1 MDESFDNTGDAWQ
14 SAAEAKMSIEARIE
28 SNQRAL
34 EVNPNDMGAM
44 MGLAH
49 AYILSENWE
58 SAIEQLDTV
67 VEEDPKNAQAAPLL
81 ARCFLKVGEMDKAD
95 EMFQKALT
103 HIDNVGDPGVWMQVG
118 KMYDIVKNNK
128 ASEDAYK
135 QVLQLEPKPDMKAE
149 ALFSLSYVNRLNKRL
164 DLAVQNLHSILEM
177 GEELWPSINFPLTQ
191 QDVWFAI
198 GAVLRD
204 DGKVGEERDAF
215 AQSELEPT
223 EPNSWHDHGKLL
235 TRIDQNRQAQTAF
248 LHAIE
253 LAEKSNP
260 VLRGEIWFSLARLQG
275 KTFAFKEGW
284 FSFQQFSQLSHAM
297 VDAQAG
303 DIISLRQSLQETGTR
318 NLGLNTE
325 LSALKERQAEALDQS
340 VNTAV
345 ATHRMPPQLLLPGCA
360 VVGQRCAHREVV
372 RRAGQAE
379 RGEEEVRRDDGS
391 EGGQPF
397 EAGLGG
403 RCGPAEAYD
412 LCQTDANA

>member
-1 MDESFDNTGDAWQ
+1 MDDSFDGTTAET
-14 SAAEAKMSIEARIE
+14 AAEAKMSIEARIE
-28 SNQRAL
+28 SNLRAL

-49 AYILSENWE
+49 AYILSENWN

-81 ARCFLKVGEMDKAD
+81 ARCYLKIGEMDKAD

-128 ASEDAYK
+128 AAEDAYK

-164 DLAVQNLHSILEM
+164 DLSVQNLHSILEM

-191 QDVWFAI
+191 KDVWFAI

-215 AQSELEPT
+215 AKSELDPLLPE
-223 EPNSWHDHGKLL
+223 SWHDHGKLL

-260 VLRGEIWFSLARLQG
+260 VLRGEIWFSLALLQG
-275 KTFAFKEGW
+275 KTFAYKEGW
-284 FSFQQFSQLSHAM
+284 HSFQQFSQLSHAM
-297 VDAQAG
+297 VESQAG

-318 NLGLNTE
+318 NLGLNAE
-325 LSALKERQAEALDQS
+325 LSALKDRQAESLDQ
-340 VNTAV
+340 A
-345 ATHRMPPQLLLPGCA
+345 AKL
-360 VVGQRCAHREVV
+360 
-372 RRAGQAE
+372 QAE
-379 RGEEEVRRDDGS
+379 KKK
-391 EGGQPF
+391 F
-397 EAGLGG
+397 
-403 RCGPAEAYD
+403 
-412 LCQTDANA
+412 DAMMDRKEKNL